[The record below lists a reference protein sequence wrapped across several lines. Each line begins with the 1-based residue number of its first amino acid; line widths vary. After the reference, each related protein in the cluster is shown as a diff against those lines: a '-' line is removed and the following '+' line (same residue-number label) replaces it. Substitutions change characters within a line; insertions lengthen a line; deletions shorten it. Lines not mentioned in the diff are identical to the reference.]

1 MDDRGNTWY
10 TCIMQYDSA
19 ITKNEIL
26 LFATT
31 WMDLE
36 GIALSEISQAE
47 KDTYHVISPVCG
59 IQNPKPNKHKLLR
72 DRGQTDGCQTGRGLG

>member
-1 MDDRGNTWY
+1 MGK
-10 TCIMQYDSA
+10 YDLIKLEKL
-19 ITKNEIL
+19 ITTMYVL
-26 LFATT
+26 PFVTV
-31 WMDLE
+31 WVDPE
-36 GIALSEISQAE
+36 GVRLTKISQAE